1 MILTFFIHYGLH
13 FIFPAVIAY
22 VFFKEKWKVVYL
34 LFIATM
40 LVDLDHLIATP
51 IFDSNRCSVGFHVL
65 HSYIAIGIYSIC
77 TFFKATRVIAI
88 GLLFHMF
95 TDYIDCYL

>member
-1 MILTFFIHYGLH
+1 MILKFFMHYGLH
-13 FIFPAVIAY
+13 FLFPGVIAY
-22 VFFKEKWKVVYL
+22 MFFKEKWKVVYL

-51 IFDSNRCSVGFHVL
+51 IFDSNRCSVGFHIL

-77 TFFKATRVIAI
+77 TLFKTTRVMAI